1 MRLTA
6 AQLEGGA
13 QQRHERGEHQ
23 ALVERQVSPGQ
34 LVAQRRRR
42 RRRRR
47 LRWGCGLCL
56 LPCGAAGGCKS
67 KWWLGSWA
75 ARGRPAAKVSSAL
88 PGCVALG

>member
-34 LVAQRRRR
+34 LVAQG

-47 LRWGCGLCL
+47 LRGRCGLCL
-56 LPCGAAGGCKS
+56 LPCGAPGGCRS
-67 KWWLGSWA
+67 KCCLGSGA

-88 PGCVALG
+88 PGCAALG

>member
-13 QQRHERGEHQ
+13 QQRHKRGEHQ

-34 LVAQRRRR
+34 LVAQRCWRRR
-42 RRRRR
+42 RWR

-56 LPCGAAGGCKS
+56 LPCGAPGCCKS
-67 KWWLGSWA
+67 KWWLGSRA